1 MSELA
6 FRGWMYD
13 VAREQSPP
21 QPVLVEMFER
31 SLAAGYN
38 AVGVYLEHRFDYA
51 SAPQVAPVGCLT
63 PERIGQLCERFGG
76 KGLRIIPFLNI
87 LGHMEGFIGAP
98 GGGWLAEERSAS
110 TCSGLFEAPRSA
122 QICPSR
128 QACRE
133 FVQGLVADAMEAFD
147 DEWVH
152 LGGDETKQLGVCP
165 FCAERASK
173 IGLAG
178 VYGEHVGE
186 LCRQVIRAGR
196 RPCLW
201 GDMLGQHPGAM
212 EYIPAET
219 IIFDWQY
226 DSRPAD
232 TTRVFRD
239 RGFDVVC
246 CPSVQTY
253 NSGWCFL
260 NATRRNID
268 EHVFDARLWGALG
281 VLVTTWEFSFF
292 SNYASIMPVIY
303 SAGRRLANNH
313 DWDGALESE
322 GGSAYARA
330 AEILGNRIP
339 RAAPFLEPG
348 TWRQLREH
356 LIMRGNPFD
365 LWRVWRDAACGVEG
379 DEILRLCDEA
389 ATILASDESSPHS
402 EALRFPVELHRTSVR
417 WVRLVDR
424 AFEAFACGGASAA
437 APQLREGVALFE
449 RLRPGLEQAAALGG
463 SDADPRR
470 LGALIE
476 TIRTAERR
484 LSMGHPPEQGK
495 QDFAS
500 VVLSETDPLQQG

>member
-13 VAREQSPP
+13 VAREQSPRESI
-21 QPVLVEMFER
+21 LTEMLYR

-38 AVGVYLEHRFDYA
+38 AVGLYLEHRFDYP
-51 SAPQVAPVGCLT
+51 SVPHTAPPGSLT
-63 PERIGQLCERFGG
+63 PPLVRRLTKRFGPQ
-76 KGLRIIPFLNI
+76 GLRIIPFLNI

-110 TCSGLFEAPRSA
+110 TRPGLFEAPRSA

-128 QACRE
+128 QVCRE
-133 FVQGLVADAMEAFD
+133 FVGGLVADAIEVFD

-165 FCAERASK
+165 LCAERASE

-201 GDMLGQHPGAM
+201 GDMLLQHPGAM
-212 EYIPAET
+212 EYVPAET

-260 NATRRNID
+260 DATRRNID
-268 EHVFDARLWGALG
+268 EHVFDAGLWGSLG
-281 VLVTTWEFSFF
+281 VLITTWEFSFF
-292 SNYASIMPVIY
+292 TNYASIMPVIY
-303 SAGRRLANNH
+303 SAGRRLANNV

-356 LIMRGNPFD
+356 LIMRGNPFE
-365 LWRVWRDAACGVEG
+365 LWRVWRDGACGAQG
-379 DEILRLCDEA
+379 DEILKLCDEA
-389 ATILASDESSPHS
+389 DALLASEEPSPHS
-402 EALRFPVELHRTSVR
+402 EALRFSVELHRTAVR

-424 AFEAFACGGASAA
+424 AFEAFACGGASTAA
-437 APQLREGVALFE
+437 SQLREGVALFE
-449 RLRPGLEQAAALGG
+449 RLRPGLEHAAALGG
-463 SDADPRR
+463 SDADVRR

-476 TIRTAERR
+476 TLRAAKRR
-484 LSMGHPPEQGK
+484 LCGGQPLDPGR

-500 VVLSETDPLQQG
+500 LVLAESDASQ